1 MGQRLN
7 VEIRRRKDNKV
18 LANSYYHWSAY
29 TRPSLEIAK
38 EVLDQISELD
48 RLNDFTDE
56 EKAVKLLQFVGGGL
70 VQEDYDKLDEDKK
83 KYFAVGTNRNNGLI
97 SMTEESMENTRSWE
111 EGRITIDIDFDKLSM
126 FDINGDNITNNQP
139 KHYVEFEVY
148 FPIDK
153 ETYKEWYDEDLN
165 DEDIIELNVNSLENM
180 NYDDILEFLSRMN
193 ELENGK
199 GIFKIKGQEQL
210 YEIIS

>member
-48 RLNDFTDE
+48 KLNGFTDE
-56 EKAVKLLQFVGGGL
+56 EKAVKLLQFIGGGL
-70 VQEDYDKLDEDKK
+70 VQEDYDKLDEDRK

-97 SMTEESMENTRSWE
+97 SITEKNMQETRNWE
-111 EGRITIDIDFDKLSM
+111 EGRITIDIDFDNLKM
-126 FDINGDNITNNQP
+126 FSFNGDNCINNQL
-139 KHYVEFEVY
+139 KHYVEFDVY
-148 FPIDK
+148 FPFDEKDYEEYYGEKLDK
-153 ETYKEWYDEDLN
+153 ENIVELDINDLGH
-165 DEDIIELNVNSLENM
+165 M
-180 NYDDILEFLSRMN
+180 NYDDIIEFLN
-193 ELENGK
+193 LIDIIEDNN
-199 GIFKIKGQEQL
+199 GIFKLKGKEEL
-210 YEIIS
+210 YQMVY

>member
-48 RLNDFTDE
+48 KLNGFTDE
-56 EKAVKLLQFVGGGL
+56 EKAVKLLQFIGGGL
-70 VQEDYDKLDEDKK
+70 VQEDYDKLDEDRK

-97 SMTEESMENTRSWE
+97 SMTEESMENTRQWE
-111 EGRITIDIDFDKLSM
+111 EGRITIDINFDKLGS
-126 FDINGDNITNNQP
+126 FDIKNGEITDNQLE
-139 KHYVEFEVY
+139 HYVEFEVY

-153 ETYKEWYDEDLN
+153 ETYKEWYDEDLK
-165 DEDIIELNVNSLENM
+165 DEDIIELDIKSLENM
-180 NYDDILEFLSRMN
+180 NYNDILEFLSRITDIEDN
-193 ELENGK
+193 K
-199 GIFKIKGQEQL
+199 GIFKLKGKEQL
-210 YEIIS
+210 YQIIY

>member
-48 RLNDFTDE
+48 KLNDFTDE
-56 EKAVKLLQFVGGGL
+56 EKAVKLLQFIGGGL

-111 EGRITIDIDFDKLSM
+111 EGRITIDIDFDKLSS
-126 FDINGDNITNNQP
+126 FDIKDGKFINNQLE
-139 KHYVEFEVY
+139 HYVDFEVY
-148 FPIDK
+148 FPIDR
-153 ETYKEWYDEDLN
+153 ETYKEWYDEELK
-165 DEDIIELNVNSLENM
+165 DEDIIELDIKSLENM
-180 NYDDILEFLSRMN
+180 NYNDILKFLSRITDM
-193 ELENGK
+193 ENNK
-199 GIFKIKGQEQL
+199 GIFKLKGKEQL
-210 YEIIS
+210 YQIIY

>member
-48 RLNDFTDE
+48 KLNDFTDE
-56 EKAVKLLQFVGGGL
+56 EKAVKLLQFIGGGL

-111 EGRITIDIDFDKLSM
+111 EGRITIDIDFDKLSS
-126 FDINGDNITNNQP
+126 FDIKDGKFVNNQLE
-139 KHYVEFEVY
+139 HYVDFEVY

-153 ETYKEWYDEDLN
+153 ETYKEWYDEELK
-165 DEDIIELNVNSLENM
+165 DEDIIELDIKSLENM
-180 NYDDILEFLSRMN
+180 NYNDILKFLSRITDM
-193 ELENGK
+193 ENNK
-199 GIFKIKGQEQL
+199 GIFKLKGKEQL
-210 YEIIS
+210 YQIIY

>member
-48 RLNDFTDE
+48 KLNDFTDE
-56 EKAVKLLQFVGGGL
+56 EKAVKLLQFIGGGL

-111 EGRITIDIDFDKLSM
+111 EGRITIDIDFDKLSS
-126 FDINGDNITNNQP
+126 FDIKDGKFVNNQLE
-139 KHYVEFEVY
+139 HYVDFEVY

-153 ETYKEWYDEDLN
+153 ETYKEWYDEELK
-165 DEDIIELNVNSLENM
+165 DEDIIELDIKSIENM
-180 NYDDILEFLSRMN
+180 NYNDILKFLSRITDM
-193 ELENGK
+193 ENNK
-199 GIFKIKGQEQL
+199 GIFKLKGKEQL
-210 YEIIS
+210 YQIIY

>member
-7 VEIRRRKDNKV
+7 VEIRRRKGNKV

-48 RLNDFTDE
+48 KLNDFTDE
-56 EKAVKLLQFVGGGL
+56 EKAVKLLQFIGGGL

-111 EGRITIDIDFDKLSM
+111 EGRITIDIDFDKLSS
-126 FDINGDNITNNQP
+126 FDIKDGKFVDNRLE
-139 KHYVEFEVY
+139 HYVDFEVY

-153 ETYKEWYDEDLN
+153 ETYKEWYDEELK
-165 DEDIIELNVNSLENM
+165 DEDIIELDIKSLENM
-180 NYDDILEFLSRMN
+180 NYNDILKFLSRITDM
-193 ELENGK
+193 ENNK
-199 GIFKIKGQEQL
+199 GIFKLKGKEQL
-210 YEIIS
+210 YQIIY